1 MTPTAISSLARDL
14 YKRASLVNRWL
25 QAGRPYICPFD
36 VLISHVP
43 ASSSVLDIGTGA
55 GLFLG
60 LLAIRQKISEGV
72 GLDTSFAAIRVARV
86 MAKRVE
92 ELGFP
97 TRLSF
102 EQVSVGDP
110 WPSARFDVVSLID
123 VMHHVEQSQRRVV
136 FRQAVSC
143 LRPRGLL
150 IYKDIS
156 ERPRWRFWA
165 NRLHDLIVARE
176 WIDVLPIRQVE
187 DWASA
192 DNLELKH
199 TAYVERLWY
208 GHDLRVWSNATESH
222 YCAN

>member
-1 MTPTAISSLARDL
+1 M
-14 YKRASLVNRWL
+14 
-25 QAGRPYICPFD
+25 
-36 VLISHVP
+36 
-43 ASSSVLDIGTGA
+43 
-55 GLFLG
+55 
-60 LLAIRQKISEGV
+60 
-72 GLDTSFAAIRVARV
+72 
-86 MAKRVE
+86 
-92 ELGFP
+92 
-97 TRLSF
+97 
-102 EQVSVGDP
+102 GDP

-208 GHDLRVWSNATESH
+208 GHDLRVWSNAT
-222 YCAN
+222 